1 MQVHVSKKP
10 SATST
15 KWEAFFENDGVV
27 VYESDK
33 YFDFYKVKVKSTN
46 KSKSFF
52 GETAWMDTQRFAVDN
67 SDFSA
72 YSIFN

>member
-10 SATST
+10 LASST
-15 KWEAFFENDGVV
+15 KWDAIFENDGVI

-33 YFDFYKVKVKSTN
+33 YFDFYKVAPKN
-46 KSKSFF
+46 GGKSKTFF
-52 GETAWMDTQRFAVDN
+52 GETAWMDTQRYAVDE

-72 YSIFN
+72 YSIFH